1 MKIPSLPLVPLLFL
15 LLCAPLPSE
24 AQEDTQLW
32 GEFKLSWI
40 KTRHL
45 TYGLDVE
52 PKVLLTKPE
61 GDPGWVT
68 LDLTPT
74 VEYSHGEWL
83 DVLGEFLIA
92 KTRQTDDLNSTEIT
106 PRIGLRLHL
115 LSNLREALVKE
126 KRPKHRVVLRNLA
139 RLEWRNLFY
148 STADKPNKS
157 TMRFRDRVE
166 LLCALTRPRITDNGV
181 TYALADAEW
190 FWQLDDDVPERYA
203 GKQRLRGGI
212 GYRRSSEWRF
222 EGLLIWNRSRN
233 TIDEPFSATDFIV
246 DLTVKRV
253 W

>member
-1 MKIPSLPLVPLLFL
+1 MKLPDRFVVAPFL
-15 LLCAPLPSE
+15 LLLCSALPAE

-68 LDLTPT
+68 LDLTPS
-74 VEYSHGEWL
+74 VEYSRGEWL
-83 DVLGEFLIA
+83 DVLGELLMA

-106 PRIGLRLHL
+106 PRIGLRLHV
-115 LSNLREALVKE
+115 LSNLREDLLKE

-148 STADKPNKS
+148 SAADKPNKT
-157 TMRFRDRVE
+157 TMRFRDRIE

-181 TYALADAEW
+181 TYALGDAEW
-190 FWQLDDDVPERYA
+190 FWQLDDVNERFA
-203 GKQRLRGGI
+203 GKQRVRGGI

-233 TIDEPFSATDFIV
+233 TIDQPFSATDFVV